1 MVTCRL
7 RQPSTVFIRQSAA
20 ATPPELNP
28 TPPPCPPQGDVGA
41 VLFQGISYR
50 GFWIGAHLSQL
61 GKAQMRAT
69 LDATMADLA
78 AGKFTV
84 DEAGKIF
91 SLDKFADAV
100 AHSVKQAR
108 GQKVILTS
116 A

>member
-1 MVTCRL
+1 
-7 RQPSTVFIRQSAA
+7 
-20 ATPPELNP
+20 
-28 TPPPCPPQGDVGA
+28 
-41 VLFQGISYR
+41 
-50 GFWIGAHLSQL
+50 
-61 GKAQMRAT
+61 MRAT

-84 DEAGKIF
+84 DEAGKTF